1 MWGRLSPATTSS
13 WRTSRTWSTSP
24 LTAGGRFV
32 SGGLTSSR
40 RVLISRKPPVSLS
53 HYLLQGYFKDEERTL
68 RTIDEEGWLH
78 TGDIGEWTAWGTL
91 RVIDKIKTVFK
102 LANGDYVDP
111 DRLEAV
117 YVQSQYINQV
127 RQNCEEGE
135 A

>member
-1 MWGRLSPATTSS
+1 MYSGHKRLP
-13 WRTSRTWSTSP
+13 
-24 LTAGGRFV
+24 GRFY
-32 SGGLTSSR
+32 SEGR
-40 RVLISRKPPVSLS
+40 RQYSFV
-53 HYLLQGYFKDEERTL
+53 HLQGYFKDEERTL

-117 YVQSQYINQV
+117 YVQSPYINQV
-127 RQNCEEGE
+127 RQNC
-135 A
+135 

>member
-1 MWGRLSPATTSS
+1 M
-13 WRTSRTWSTSP
+13 
-24 LTAGGRFV
+24 
-32 SGGLTSSR
+32 
-40 RVLISRKPPVSLS
+40 
-53 HYLLQGYFKDEERTL
+53 QGYFKDEERTL
-68 RTIDEEGWLH
+68 RTIDEEGWFH

-127 RQNCEEGE
+127 GNNSLFKMLTEDILSDICARQLSQVQDGGGGCS
-135 A
+135 

>member
-1 MWGRLSPATTSS
+1 M
-13 WRTSRTWSTSP
+13 
-24 LTAGGRFV
+24 
-32 SGGLTSSR
+32 
-40 RVLISRKPPVSLS
+40 
-53 HYLLQGYFKDEERTL
+53 QGYFKDEERTL

-117 YVQSQYINQV
+117 YVQSQYINQIFV
-127 RQNCEEGE
+127 HGSPLKSRTLAVVVPDEPSVKFWAEGKGIPSHSLSALCNNKE
-135 A
+135 LKESRK